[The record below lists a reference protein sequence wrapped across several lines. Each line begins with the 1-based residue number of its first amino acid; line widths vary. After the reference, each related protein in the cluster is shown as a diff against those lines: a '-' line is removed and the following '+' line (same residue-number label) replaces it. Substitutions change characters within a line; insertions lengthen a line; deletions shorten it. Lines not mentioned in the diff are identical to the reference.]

1 MNELLVI
8 PTRYCGPPESG
19 NGGYVAGSLAHHL
32 VRSAPVGRAVTV
44 SLRQPPPLE
53 ASMQVAEDGEL
64 ARLSFGGAVIAEAAV
79 VTEEID
85 PVEPV
90 SYAEAQ
96 SASAAYPGFTFH
108 PFPTCFGCGVD
119 RPDGL
124 RIFPGPVEAAPVEP
138 ADTDEVE
145 AGTRVA
151 APWTPDDSIAADY
164 HEYADPAPRAC
175 LAATWSALDC
185 AGGWAGD
192 FGQRLVVLAQMT
204 AVVDELPV
212 IGEPHVVMGQVLGRE
227 GRRTMAATTLHD
239 SDARIVGRARQ
250 VWVAVDPGRFGL
262 PVAR

>member
-1 MNELLVI
+1 MNEHLVI
-8 PTRYCGPPESG
+8 PGRYCGPPGSG

-32 VRSAPVGRAVTV
+32 VGAALAGRAVTV
-44 SLRQPPPLE
+44 SLRQPPPLD
-53 ASMQVAEDGEL
+53 ASMQVSGDGER
-64 ARLSFGGAVIAEAAV
+64 AQLSFGGAVIAEAAV
-79 VTEEID
+79 VPAEID

-90 SYAEAQ
+90 SYADAQ
-96 SASAAYPGFTFH
+96 TASGAYPGFSFH
-108 PFPTCFGCGVD
+108 PFPTCFACGTD

-124 RIFPGPVEAAPVEP
+124 RIFPGPVEPAPAEP
-138 ADTDEVE
+138 ADSVD

-151 APWTPDDSIAADY
+151 APWTPDESIAADY

-192 FGQRLVVLAQMT
+192 FGDRMVVLAQMT

-239 SDARIVGRARQ
+239 ADGRIVGRARQ
-250 VWVAVDPGRFGL
+250 AWVAVDPARFSS